1 MDTEN
6 TQPTAKQM
14 QRKRRAKAL
23 RSLLIRIAILVVT
36 LYVLLFHIVGLT
48 AMKNGDMSPKI
59 ETGDLLLYYRLESRI
74 KSQDVVVLEKAVNKD
89 MTASQS
95 AACRQQ
101 YVCRVV
107 ACPGDVVDIS
117 DETGLTINGNA
128 VVETGIYF
136 KTKPYEGYVQYPVTL
151 GENEYFVLADY
162 RNGGVDSRFYG
173 PVYRDEIKGVL
184 ITLMR
189 RNSL

>member
-6 TQPTAKQM
+6 TQATIKQKQR
-14 QRKRRAKAL
+14 QRKAKAL
-23 RSLLIRIAILVVT
+23 RSLLIRTTLLVVI

-74 KSQDVVVLEKAVNKD
+74 KSQDVVILEKAVNKD
-89 MTASQS
+89 MTAAQTETGK
-95 AACRQQ
+95 QQ

-107 ACPGDVVDIS
+107 ACPGDVVDLTN
-117 DETGLTINGNA
+117 ETGLTINGNA

-136 KTKPYEGYVQYPVTL
+136 QTKPYEGYVEYPVTL

-162 RNGGVDSRFYG
+162 RNGGVDSRFFG
-173 PVYRDEIKGVL
+173 PVTSNEIKGVL